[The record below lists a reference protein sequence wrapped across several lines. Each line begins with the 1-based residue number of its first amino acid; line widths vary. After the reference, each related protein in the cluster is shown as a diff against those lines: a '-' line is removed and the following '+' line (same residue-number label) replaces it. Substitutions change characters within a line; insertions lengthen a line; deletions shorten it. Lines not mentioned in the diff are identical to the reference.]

1 LVIGSTGTGS
11 SWLWLAFYVAIAC
24 STVAVPILAFVAA
37 PGRLEDVLERLRQW
51 IDRRH
56 AVLTAVILA
65 VIGLVLLYQ
74 GIRAV

>member
-1 LVIGSTGTGS
+1 LSRITPLTAGAVGIGLPLMNPKVLFANAAAGLVIGG
-11 SWLWLAFYVAIAC
+11 
-24 STVAVPILAFVAA
+24 
-37 PGRLEDVLERLRQW
+37 

-56 AVLTAVILA
+56 AVLTAVILV

>member
-1 LVIGSTGTGS
+1 
-11 SWLWLAFYVAIAC
+11 
-24 STVAVPILAFVAA
+24 
-37 PGRLEDVLERLRQW
+37 VLERLRQW

-65 VIGLVLLYQ
+65 VIGAVLLYQ